1 MDMVRDRPYLSPL
14 LQLFIHDAGTEATR
28 WIVNHAFEQLGKH
41 RVSLGVIGDNPRAI
55 TLYENMCAVFSLPS
69 FPFKRACRGFVEEG
83 RERKANYQDGKW
95 WDIVSMGI
103 LEEDWKRDTQ

>member
-1 MDMVRDRPYLSPL
+1 
-14 LQLFIHDAGTEATR
+14 
-28 WIVNHAFEQLGKH
+28 
-41 RVSLGVIGDNPRAI
+41 
-55 TLYENMCAVFSLPS
+55 MCAVFAFRS
-69 FPFKRACRGFVEEG
+69 FPSKRACRGFVEEG

>member
-1 MDMVRDRPYLSPL
+1 MVRDRRNPFSL
-14 LQLFIHDAGTEATR
+14 LQILIHDAGTEATR
-28 WIVNHAFEQLGKH
+28 WIVNHAFEQLGMH

-55 TLYENMCAVFSLPS
+55 TLYENMCADVPS
-69 FPFKRACRGFVEEG
+69 RLFPSKSACRGFVEEG